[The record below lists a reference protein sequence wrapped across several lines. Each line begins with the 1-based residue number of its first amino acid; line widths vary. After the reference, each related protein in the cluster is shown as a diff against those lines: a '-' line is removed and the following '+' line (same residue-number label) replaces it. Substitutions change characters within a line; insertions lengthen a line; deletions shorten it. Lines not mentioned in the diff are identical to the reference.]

1 VPADARPRL
10 PLRVIA
16 ASTVI
21 ALATAVVTYQV
32 LAGGGDDGTPDQTV
46 EMGLVPMDDAR
57 SADELAGVT
66 FQDLGGTTTA
76 LGDLHG
82 SPVLLNYF
90 ASWCVPCKTEM
101 PALEEVHQELGD
113 QVTFL
118 GLAINDRPEDVR
130 KTVADTGVTYRI
142 GRDVDDRVFTATG
155 ALGPLP
161 ATVLLDDRDAVVE
174 IHRGELTAD
183 DVRAL
188 LADSFGVEP

>member
-1 VPADARPRL
+1 
-10 PLRVIA
+10 
-16 ASTVI
+16 
-21 ALATAVVTYQV
+21 
-32 LAGGGDDGTPDQTV
+32 
-46 EMGLVPMDDAR
+46 
-57 SADELAGVT
+57 VT
-66 FQDLGGTTTA
+66 FQDLGGTTSA
-76 LGDLHG
+76 LGELHG
-82 SPVLLNYF
+82 DPVLVNYF

-130 KTVADTGVTYRI
+130 RTVDDTGVTYRI

-161 ATVLLDDRDAVVE
+161 ATVLLDEGGSVVE

-183 DVRAL
+183 DVRSL
-188 LADSFGVEP
+188 LAESFGVEP

>member
-1 VPADARPRL
+1 VPADAEPRL

-16 ASTVI
+16 ASTVV
-21 ALATAVVTYQV
+21 ALAAAVVTYQV
-32 LAGGGDDGTPDQTV
+32 LAGGDDGTPDQAV

-57 SADELAGVT
+57 PADELAGVT
-66 FQDLGGTTTA
+66 FQDLGGTTSA
-76 LGDLHG
+76 LGELHG
-82 SPVLLNYF
+82 DPVLVNYF

-130 KTVADTGVTYRI
+130 RTVDDTGVTYRI

-161 ATVLLDDRDAVVE
+161 ATVLLDEGGSVVE

-183 DVRAL
+183 DVRSL
-188 LADSFGVEP
+188 LAESFGVEP